1 MHGLVSYRCSEE
13 LDRYATI
20 KLWLKPGRY
29 ELWLE
34 LGRYVAT
41 ELGRVRSLR
50 SDRAGRALG
59 HYVATKLWCEL
70 GRYVATEQDDCSVA
84 T

>member
-1 MHGLVSYRCSEE
+1 MHGLVLYRCLEE
-13 LDRYATI
+13 LDRYATT

-29 ELWLE
+29 VVTKLWLE

-41 ELGRVRSLR
+41 ELWLE
-50 SDRAGRALG
+50 LG
-59 HYVATKLWCEL
+59 HYI
-70 GRYVATEQDDCSVA
+70 ATERDERSVA